1 MLLLDEQAAGAELD
15 VIVNDEPVLEVF
27 FGRARHLDTFDA
39 EHLLFLA
46 LEQLRQPLRARVE
59 ELGGDDEAVEVVLAV
74 VLAVIF
80 TRRA

>member
-1 MLLLDEQAAGAELD
+1 MLLLDEQAAGAKLD
-15 VIVNDEPVLEVF
+15 VVVNDKAVLKVF

-74 VLAVIF
+74 VLVGL
-80 TRRA
+80 RVR